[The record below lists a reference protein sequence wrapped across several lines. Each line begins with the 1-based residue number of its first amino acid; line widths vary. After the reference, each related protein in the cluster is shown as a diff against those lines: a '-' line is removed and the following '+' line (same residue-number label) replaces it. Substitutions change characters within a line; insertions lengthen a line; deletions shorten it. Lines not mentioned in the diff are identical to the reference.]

1 MTSLSDTAV
10 WVSIALAGAGTQ
22 AIRWA
27 FVIGVR
33 PTARIPDVVLRA
45 LRLIPAAVLA
55 ALAAPAF
62 VRPGGGWEVPWENLR
77 LMAGVIAALAA
88 WRTRNVL
95 ATIAAGMA
103 ALWLLTW
110 LT

>member
-1 MTSLSDTAV
+1 MTVLSNTDV
-10 WVSIALAGAGTQ
+10 WLAIALAGAGTQ

-27 FVIGVR
+27 FVVTAR
-33 PTARIPDVVLRA
+33 PTARIPDPVLRA

-62 VRPGGGWEVPWENLR
+62 VRPEGGWEAPWENLR
-77 LMAGVIAALAA
+77 LIAGLVAGLAA
-88 WRTRNVL
+88 WKTRNVL

>member
-1 MTSLSDTAV
+1 MTALSETVV
-10 WVSIALAGAGTQ
+10 WVTIVLAGLGTQ
-22 AIRWA
+22 AIRWS
-27 FVIGVR
+27 FVVAV
-33 PTARIPDVVLRA
+33 PPAARIPDVVLRA

-77 LMAGVIAALAA
+77 LMAGLIAALAA

-110 LT
+110 LA